1 MRVEELDDFFM
12 SLHHHVVE
20 HVDDI
25 VVVIDALLDDLLD
38 GVAELLVVPD
48 DVRDVL
54 VDVVHVLLELLRD
67 GDISVFELL
76 VVDDIPIFDI
86 PLSSLSIPLSCT
98 VPLSSLSNHLSYL
111 ILSIIVPI
119 SDVFGRGGD
128 DQ

>member
-1 MRVEELDDFFM
+1 MRVEELDDFFF

-48 DVRDVL
+48 GVRDAL

-67 GDISVFELL
+67 GDIYVFELL
-76 VVDDIPIFDI
+76 GVDDSH
-86 PLSSLSIPLSCT
+86 LRYSLVFPQYSFVVHC
-98 VPLSSLSNHLSYL
+98 SL
-111 ILSIIVPI
+111 
-119 SDVFGRGGD
+119 VFP
-128 DQ
+128 Q